1 MSPHR
6 SLSLEERGARAL
18 EAAADK
24 LDDARNAKDFRIA
37 LEHNYRLWRTLRVI
51 AQRQCWTTPNSRMAD
66 YAMSTTGSL
75 GCGIDDDHVFAL
87 VNLNRRVSRALVA
100 DGMHIEL

>member
-37 LEHNYRLWRTLRVI
+37 MEHNYRLWRALRDI
-51 AQRQCWTTPNSRMAD
+51 ALRQSWATPNSRMAD
-66 YAMSTTGSL
+66 YAMSTTGSQ
-75 GCGIDDDHVFAL
+75 GCGVDDDHVSAL
-87 VNLNRRVSRALVA
+87 VDLNRRVSRALA
-100 DGMHIEL
+100 TDGTHHDM